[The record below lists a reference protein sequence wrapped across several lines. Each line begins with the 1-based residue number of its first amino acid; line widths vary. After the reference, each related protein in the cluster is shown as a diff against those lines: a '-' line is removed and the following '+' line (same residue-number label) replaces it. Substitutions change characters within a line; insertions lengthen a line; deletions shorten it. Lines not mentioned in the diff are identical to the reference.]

1 MAAPAGAPAP
11 SQGLWTFAALAAVYF
26 GFIGY
31 FNPYL
36 PLWLKELGFGSLGI
50 GLLTAV
56 QSLTRV
62 MAPYSWGWLSDHT
75 GRRTLLM
82 RWAASLGLASSLGLL
97 LMPQWVS
104 PTVGVVGVVLFLMF
118 FNTSAMMPMAEAALA
133 QRVTNPQGLDVARY
147 GRVRVWGSVGFI
159 VTVLVFGFVF
169 ERFGLSWFAVGT
181 VTLLGALVAVC
192 WRLPSGTDGEPT
204 GEPAPPLA
212 PVLER
217 PAVRWF
223 FVSVFFMILAHVGL
237 YAFFSLYLDELGYS
251 KRVVGVLWAVS
262 VAVEIVWFLVQGRWL
277 VRWPLTWWMVGV
289 CAVAALRFGATAAFG
304 LSLAVLVLAQLSH
317 ALTFATH
324 HTVCIAFINRHFA
337 DRLRGRGQ
345 ALYSVLGYGL
355 PGVVGGVA
363 GGALGQAW
371 GFASVFWA
379 AAVMA
384 MLAALAAWRVAQIE
398 R

>member
-1 MAAPAGAPAP
+1 MAAPSGVPAP
-11 SQGLWTFAALAAVYF
+11 PQGLWSFAALAAVYF

-36 PLWLKELGFGSLGI
+36 PLWLKELGFGSLAI
-50 GLLTAV
+50 GALTAV

-62 MAPYSWGWLSDHT
+62 IAPYSWGWLSDHT

-97 LMPQWVS
+97 LMPHGVAPS
-104 PTVGVVGVVLFLMF
+104 VMVVGGVLFLMF

-133 QRVTNPQGLDVARY
+133 QRVTTQQGLDVARY
-147 GRVRVWGSVGFI
+147 GRVRAWGSVGFI

-169 ERFGLSWFAVGT
+169 ERFGLSWFAAGT
-181 VTLLGALVAVC
+181 VALLAALVAVC
-192 WRLPSGTDGEPT
+192 WRLPAGDDAASAGS
-204 GEPAPPLA
+204 PAPALA
-212 PVLER
+212 PVLAR

-223 FVSVFFMILAHVGL
+223 FVSVFFMILAHVAL
-237 YAFFSLYLDELGYS
+237 YAFFSLYLDALGHS

-262 VAVEIVWFLVQGRWL
+262 VAVEIAWFLLQGRWL
-277 VRWPLTWWMVGV
+277 ARWPLSAWMVLV
-289 CAVAALRFGATAAFG
+289 CVVAALRFGATAAFG
-304 LSLAVLVLAQLSH
+304 TSLVVLVLAQVSH

-355 PGVVGGVA
+355 PGVLGGVA
-363 GGALGQAW
+363 GGALGGAW
-371 GFASVFWA
+371 GWASVFWA
-379 AAVMA
+379 AALA
-384 MLAALAAWRVAQIE
+384 ALLAALAAWRVAQIE
-398 R
+398 G

>member
-1 MAAPAGAPAP
+1 MAAPAGVPAPA
-11 SQGLWTFAALAAVYF
+11 QGLWSFAALAAVYF

-36 PLWLKELGFGSLGI
+36 PLWLKELGFGSLAI
-50 GLLTAV
+50 GALTAV
-56 QSLTRV
+56 QSITRV
-62 MAPYSWGWLSDHT
+62 IAPYSWGWLSDHT
-75 GRRTLLM
+75 GRRTGLM

-97 LMPQWVS
+97 LMPHGVAPS
-104 PTVGVVGVVLFLMF
+104 GVVMGGVLFLMF

-133 QRVTNPQGLDVARY
+133 QRVSTPQGLDVTRY

-169 ERFGLSWFAVGT
+169 ERFGLSWFAAGT
-181 VTLLGALVAVC
+181 VALLAALVVVC
-192 WRLPSGTDGEPT
+192 WRLPAGEDAASV
-204 GEPAPPLA
+204 GRPAPALG
-212 PVLER
+212 PVLAR

-223 FVSVFFMILAHVGL
+223 FVSVFFMILAHVAL
-237 YAFFSLYLDELGYS
+237 YAFFSLYLDALGHS

-262 VAVEIVWFLVQGRWL
+262 VAVEIAWFLLQGRWL
-277 VRWPLTWWMVGV
+277 ARWPLSFWMVVV

-304 LSLAVLVLAQLSH
+304 TSLVVLVLAQVSH

-355 PGVVGGVA
+355 PGVLGGVA
-363 GGALGQAW
+363 GGALGGAW
-371 GFASVFWA
+371 GWAAVFWA
-379 AAVMA
+379 AA
-384 MLAALAAWRVAQIE
+384 LAALLATLAAWRVARIE
-398 R
+398 G

>member
-1 MAAPAGAPAP
+1 MAAPAGASAP
-11 SQGLWTFAALAAVYF
+11 LQGLWTFAALAAVYF

-36 PLWLKELGFGSLGI
+36 PLWLKELGFGSLAI

-62 MAPYSWGWLSDHT
+62 IAPYSWGWLSDHT

-133 QRVTNPQGLDVARY
+133 QRVTSQAGLDVNRY

-169 ERFGLSWFAVGT
+169 DRFGLSWFAAGT
-181 VTLLGALVAVC
+181 VALLGALVAVC
-192 WRLPSGTDGEPT
+192 WRLPAGADGEHT

-217 PAVRWF
+217 PAVRLFGWWVCSGRCRWRWRSSGSWYRAAGWCAGRCRSGWWGCAPWQH
-223 FVSVFFMILAHVGL
+223 FVSAPRPR
-237 YAFFSLYLDELGYS
+237 LGRAS
-251 KRVVGVLWAVS
+251 RCWS
-262 VAVEIVWFLVQGRWL
+262 
-277 VRWPLTWWMVGV
+277 WP
-289 CAVAALRFGATAAFG
+289 R
-304 LSLAVLVLAQLSH
+304 
-317 ALTFATH
+317 
-324 HTVCIAFINRHFA
+324 
-337 DRLRGRGQ
+337 
-345 ALYSVLGYGL
+345 
-355 PGVVGGVA
+355 
-363 GGALGQAW
+363 
-371 GFASVFWA
+371 
-379 AAVMA
+379 
-384 MLAALAAWRVAQIE
+384 
-398 R
+398 

>member
-1 MAAPAGAPAP
+1 MAAPAGVPAPA
-11 SQGLWTFAALAAVYF
+11 QGLWSFAALAAVYF

-36 PLWLKELGFGSLGI
+36 PLWLKELGFGSLAI
-50 GLLTAV
+50 GALTAV

-62 MAPYSWGWLSDHT
+62 IAPYSWGWLSDHT
-75 GRRTLLM
+75 GRRTGLM
-82 RWAASLGLASSLGLL
+82 RWAASLGLTSSLGLL

-133 QRVTNPQGLDVARY
+133 QRVTSQAGLDVNRY

-159 VTVLVFGFVF
+159 VTVLVFGVVF
-169 ERFGLSWFAVGT
+169 DRFGLSWFAAGT
-181 VTLLGALVAVC
+181 VALLAALVAVC
-192 WRLPSGTDGEPT
+192 WRLPAGDDAASVDS
-204 GEPAPPLA
+204 PAPALA
-212 PVLER
+212 PVLAR

-223 FVSVFFMILAHVGL
+223 FVSVFFMILAHVAL
-237 YAFFSLYLDELGYS
+237 YAFFSLYLDALGHS

-262 VAVEIVWFLVQGRWL
+262 VAVEIAWFLLQGRWL
-277 VRWPLTWWMVGV
+277 ARWPLSAWMVLV
-289 CAVAALRFGATAAFG
+289 CVVAALRFGATAAFG
-304 LSLAVLVLAQLSH
+304 TSLVVLVLAQVSH

-324 HTVCIAFINRHFA
+324 HTVCVAFINRHFA

-355 PGVVGGVA
+355 PGVLGGVA
-363 GGALGQAW
+363 GGALGGAW
-371 GFASVFWA
+371 GWASVFWA
-379 AAVMA
+379 AALA
-384 MLAALAAWRVAQIE
+384 ALLAALAAWRVARIE
-398 R
+398 A